1 MGKTE
6 SSKTKPNIMQN
17 NKILLLTQMFVGAT
31 QVKCCWAWSC
41 RLIWANRLYYYKLF
55 WKALFLHA
63 GFLILQVME

>member
-31 QVKCCWAWSC
+31 QVKCC
-41 RLIWANRLYYYKLF
+41 
-55 WKALFLHA
+55 
-63 GFLILQVME
+63 